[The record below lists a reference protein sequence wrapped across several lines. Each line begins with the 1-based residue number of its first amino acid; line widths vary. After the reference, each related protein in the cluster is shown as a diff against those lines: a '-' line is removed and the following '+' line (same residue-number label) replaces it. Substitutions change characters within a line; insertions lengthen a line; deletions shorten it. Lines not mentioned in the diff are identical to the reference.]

1 MRDVIDVLIKA
12 HPVETQPA
20 SEKQVNWII
29 ALAKSAE
36 LSEVDACKLVEVK
49 AFDELTGSRK
59 GSASKLIEILLT
71 KSKDAPREASQKQ
84 LDWIKKLVTKAELNE
99 VDACALVEASGYGDL
114 QGGVGGTASQLITLL
129 SKRTG
134 HTGRKRKSKKS

>member
-1 MRDVIDVLIKA
+1 
-12 HPVETQPA
+12 
-20 SEKQVNWII
+20 
-29 ALAKSAE
+29 AE
-36 LSEVDACKLVEVK
+36 LSEGDASTLVGVK

-99 VDACALVEASGYGDL
+99 ADACALVDASVYGDL
-114 QGGVGGTASQLITLL
+114 HGGVGGTASKLITLL

-134 HTGRKRKSKKS
+134 GTGRKRKRKKS